1 MSGAQAKQ
9 DSAVA
14 TSIYPD
20 AEQCECILNH
30 LLAWWPFSCGGLL
43 PVSCLLVLSISI
55 FKESC
60 LPSVDCYYFLERLNN
75 NNNKRIKTYACI
87 HLIDPGNKRSNKAL

>member
-20 AEQCECILNH
+20 AEECECILNH
-30 LLAWWPFSCGGLL
+30 LLSCWPFFLWST
-43 PVSCLLVLSISI
+43 PSVSCLLVLSFII
-55 FKESC
+55 FQESC
-60 LPSVDCYYFLERLNN
+60 LPSVDCYYFLEGLN

-87 HLIDPGNKRSNKAL
+87 HLIDPGYKRSNKVL